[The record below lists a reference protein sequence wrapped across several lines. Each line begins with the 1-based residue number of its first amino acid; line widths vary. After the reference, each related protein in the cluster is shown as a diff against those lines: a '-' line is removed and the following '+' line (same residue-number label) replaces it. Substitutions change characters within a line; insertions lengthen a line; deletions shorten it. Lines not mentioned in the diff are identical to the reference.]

1 MRCARGRKKK
11 KIKKKRNTRS
21 QPAARRFNT
30 NDAAMKNWTSSPP
43 IVPIDKREEKLVPRF
58 HFAFPLKSN
67 FNENTAI
74 LRPVP
79 SKFLYFSPPPIKIN
93 FSSSIDISSY
103 PIGEYI
109 SSLEEGGQ
117 SGGGKA
123 WNSWNFSTSIITSS
137 THCAWEFSNGV
148 HRTIFS
154 RCVGMYPFSKGKTR
168 ATNEYA
174 LSQERERDIY
184 IGQRRRM
191 KSQLV
196 TPVFLV

>member
-1 MRCARGRKKK
+1 
-11 KIKKKRNTRS
+11 
-21 QPAARRFNT
+21 
-30 NDAAMKNWTSSPP
+30 MKNWTSSPP

-184 IGQRRRM
+184 IYRTEKKDEIAVGDASVPRLILDLVKPPPLLNFALWLARRWWQITSS
-191 KSQLV
+191 K
-196 TPVFLV
+196 